1 LNDNSSNADTAVHP
15 TPIDAS
21 AVDAAIV
28 SRRSV
33 RGFLPAPIP
42 RATVDDILRVA
53 ARAPSGTNIQP
64 WRVHVLTGDGRQA
77 LIDALLHAYDHEAG
91 QHQWSY
97 DYYPT
102 EWFEPY
108 LARRR
113 KIGWDLYHLLGITR
127 EDKAGMRAQTRRN
140 FTFFGAPVGF
150 IFTLHARLTRG
161 AWLDCGMYLQN
172 IMIAARARGLDT
184 CPQAAFAQFPKVIA
198 RVLGLPDHES
208 VVCGMAVGY
217 ADPAE
222 PANLLRTERAPLDE
236 FVTWHDGK

>member
-1 LNDNSSNADTAVHP
+1 MNHAIS
-15 TPIDAS
+15 DAS
-21 AVDAAIV
+21 AVDAAIL

-33 RGFLPAPIP
+33 RGFLPVPIA
-42 RATVDDILRVA
+42 RTTIEDILRVA

-64 WRVHVLTGDGRQA
+64 WRTHVLTGPARQR
-77 LIDALLHAYDHEAG
+77 LVDALLHAYDHEAG
-91 QHQWSY
+91 QHHWAY

-113 KIGWDLYHLLGITR
+113 KIGWDLYSLLGIGR
-127 EDKAGMRAQTRRN
+127 ADKAGMHAQTRKN
-140 FTFFGAPVGF
+140 FTFFGAPVGL
-150 IFTLHARLTRG
+150 IFTLHSRLTRG

-172 IMIAARARGLDT
+172 VMVAARARGLDT

-198 RVLGLPDHES
+198 RVLALPDEES
-208 VVCGMAVGY
+208 VVCGMALGV

-222 PANLLRTERAPLDE
+222 PANQLRTERAELAE
-236 FVTWHDGK
+236 SVVFHDGP

>member
-1 LNDNSSNADTAVHP
+1 MEHVTIDTA
-15 TPIDAS
+15 

-33 RGFLPAPIP
+33 RGFLPTPVP
-42 RATVDDILRVA
+42 RTVIEDILRVA

-64 WRVHVLTGDGRQA
+64 WRTHVLMGAKRRE
-77 LIDALLHAYDHEAG
+77 LIDALLHAYDHESG
-91 QHQWSY
+91 QHQWAY

-113 KIGWDLYHLLGITR
+113 KIGWDLYSLLGIGR
-127 EDKAGMRAQTRRN
+127 GDKEGMHAQTRKN
-140 FTFFGAPVGF
+140 FLFFGAPVGF

-184 CPQAAFAQFPKVIA
+184 CPQAAFAQFPRVID
-198 RVLGLPDHES
+198 RVLALPEEES
-208 VVCGMAVGY
+208 VVCGMALGH

-222 PANLLRTERAPLDE
+222 PANRLRTERAALAE
-236 FVTWHDGK
+236 SVVFHDAP